1 MNKSAYGSLATDEAV
16 DGMLSRI
23 NEEFSVSVK
32 DDVDSFLSNI
42 FRRGWKVSHID
53 LSVGRIYSAKF
64 FREVGDQ
71 KSRMRQ
77 KKDKSLKRLLLKIL
91 EYVLEQ
97 ERLRFKTRI
106 SKSERLGQ

>member
-1 MNKSAYGSLATDEAV
+1 MKIADRHRINPKKVKHPKPDLGPSTVRLRRKSDSQDPRVLYMNKSAYGSLATDEAV

-64 FREVGDQ
+64 FR
-71 KSRMRQ
+71 
-77 KKDKSLKRLLLKIL
+77 
-91 EYVLEQ
+91 
-97 ERLRFKTRI
+97 
-106 SKSERLGQ
+106 